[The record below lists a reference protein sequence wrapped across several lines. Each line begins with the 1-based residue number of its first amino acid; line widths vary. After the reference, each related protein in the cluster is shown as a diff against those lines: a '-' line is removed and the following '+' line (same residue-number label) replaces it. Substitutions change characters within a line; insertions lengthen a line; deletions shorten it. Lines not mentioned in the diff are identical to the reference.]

1 MDYQAQGHRQK
12 KQSPQK
18 KQQELSSEHRRAK
31 IKALKLL
38 ERMDR
43 TEAQLR
49 EKLLQAEFAPE
60 LVEEA
65 VAYVKSYGYLDDER
79 YVRNY
84 IEYRKDQK
92 SRRQLTQ
99 ELQFKKGVSP
109 ELIQKVY
116 EELEPSDEKC
126 MIRRHLEK
134 KHYRPSESDEKQKQK
149 LIAPL
154 ARKGFRIGDILS
166 VMREWP
172 EEEQNFQ

>member
-1 MDYQAQGHRQK
+1 MYVENKTIPLETAGEGVSR
-12 KQSPQK
+12 
-18 KQQELSSEHRRAK
+18 K
-31 IKALKLL
+31 ILAY
-38 ERMDR
+38 
-43 TEAQLR
+43 
-49 EKLLQAEFAPE
+49 APN
-60 LVEEA
+60 LMTV
-65 VAYVKSYGYLDDER
+65 
-79 YVRNY
+79 
-84 IEYRKDQK
+84 
-92 SRRQLTQ
+92 

-149 LIAPL
+149 LIASL